1 MRRIISGIQQVGIG
15 VTNADEAFVWYNKHF
30 GTDVVVFKDAARA
43 ELMKR
48 YTGGEG
54 HERYAILALNMQGG
68 GGFEIW
74 EYRSRKSQPAAFEVQ
89 LGDTGIFVIKIKCK
103 NVKAAY
109 AEYQKAGLNLLSAPK
124 ENPGGIESFF
134 LKDPYGNIFEVMA
147 DDNWFGD
154 TGRHTGGVCGVTV
167 GVSSIAKAIPFYEKV
182 LGYDKQLFL
191 DEGHYEEFS
200 KMPGGQHHFKR
211 VMLGHTRKQE
221 GAFSKLL
228 GPTYIELI
236 EVTDRTPKK
245 IFENRFWGD
254 QGYIHLCFDINGY
267 EEHERICNEN
277 GFPFTVDSAN
287 SFDMGEAAG
296 HFSYNED
303 PDGTWIEYV
312 ETHRVPILKKI
323 GWYLNLKNRKPEKP
337 LPNWMV
343 KSLSFSRVKV
353 S

>member
-15 VTNADEAFVWYNKHF
+15 VTNADEAFIWYNKHF

-89 LGDTGIFVIKIKCK
+89 FGDTGIFVIKIKCR

-124 ENPGGIESFF
+124 ENPGGIESFY

-154 TGRHTGGVCGVTV
+154 TGRHTGGVCGVTI
-167 GVSSIAKAIPFYEKV
+167 GVSSIAKALPF
-182 LGYDKQLFL
+182 
-191 DEGHYEEFS
+191 
-200 KMPGGQHHFKR
+200 M
-211 VMLGHTRKQE
+211 
-221 GAFSKLL
+221 
-228 GPTYIELI
+228 
-236 EVTDRTPKK
+236 KK
-245 IFENRFWGD
+245 CWATISN
-254 QGYIHLCFDINGY
+254 CF
-267 EEHERICNEN
+267 
-277 GFPFTVDSAN
+277 
-287 SFDMGEAAG
+287 
-296 HFSYNED
+296 
-303 PDGTWIEYV
+303 
-312 ETHRVPILKKI
+312 
-323 GWYLNLKNRKPEKP
+323 
-337 LPNWMV
+337 
-343 KSLSFSRVKV
+343 
-353 S
+353 